1 MPTFNM
7 PTFRMPTF
15 RIEPHEWEV
24 IWEILGMEPPGI
36 YPRWLVLGGSI
47 LLFATLT
54 YMWICSLLT
63 YIMGYSFATC
73 FWGRCVTHVC
83 SVPVSRATFVRF
95 NEYNL

>member
-1 MPTFNM
+1 MCTCSLLSNPNQEERNI
-7 PTFRMPTF
+7 TFRMPTF

-24 IWEILGMEPPGI
+24 IWEVLGMEPPGI

-73 FWGRCVTHVC
+73 FGVGV
-83 SVPVSRATFVRF
+83 
-95 NEYNL
+95 